1 MFIGNILYIYIIYD
15 IIYEIIYKKAYNSS
29 FHQNLEKIQYISPLA
44 ITGAIRG
51 TSKEN
56 LCQGLESLE
65 KKRLYRKL
73 CYLNKIF
80 KKQYPTYLL
89 NGIPVASRSY
99 FTRNVE
105 SVHSFKV
112 KQHSFFPSTRLAKN
126 IRKLESLNIFKKII
140 LKSIRSSQKFITAI
154 TAIKLLTRLRVGLK
168 IARKLPKL
176 LLQL

>member
-1 MFIGNILYIYIIYD
+1 MVLMKLYIFRATFTRTPLGDFLSIKMFIGNILYIYIIYD

-89 NGIPVASRSY
+89 NGIPVSSRSY

-105 SVHSFKV
+105 NVHSFKV
-112 KQHSFFPSTRLAKN
+112 RQDFLKIPFFLLQ
-126 IRKLESLNIFKKII
+126 IYKKIFENQKVLI
-140 LKSIRSSQKFITAI
+140 SLKKAF
-154 TAIKLLTRLRVGLK
+154 
-168 IARKLPKL
+168 
-176 LLQL
+176 